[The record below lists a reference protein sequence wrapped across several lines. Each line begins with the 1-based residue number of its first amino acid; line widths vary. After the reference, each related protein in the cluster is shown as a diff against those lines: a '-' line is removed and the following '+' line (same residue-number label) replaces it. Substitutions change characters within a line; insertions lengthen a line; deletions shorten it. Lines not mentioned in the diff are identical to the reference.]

1 MSMDSLVHYLDSYG
15 YMIIFIFLFFGIV
28 GIPAPEESLL
38 FLIGILSEQQ
48 DVKLFPAVLSAF
60 AGSFTGMLAA
70 YLIGKHLGKYVQQ
83 YVKWIGLTDE
93 RWERVKTN
101 YMKNMQKT
109 IVLGFYVPGIR
120 QINPYFAGMKSVPQ
134 QVFVRAAFFGTAL
147 WILPFILTGY
157 YAGNALHI
165 KPEVVPYFG
174 LVLLAIFIMVLL
186 VKQLRKH

>member
-70 YLIGKHLGKYVQQ
+70 FR
-83 YVKWIGLTDE
+83 WDE
-93 RWERVKTN
+93 
-101 YMKNMQKT
+101 
-109 IVLGFYVPGIR
+109 IR
-120 QINPYFAGMKSVPQ
+120 STTSVCTSRLFRDCP
-134 QVFVRAAFFGTAL
+134 VDPSVYSDR
-147 WILPFILTGY
+147 
-157 YAGNALHI
+157 
-165 KPEVVPYFG
+165 
-174 LVLLAIFIMVLL
+174 LLR
-186 VKQLRKH
+186 RKCTSHQT